1 MTGRQEFP
9 AATASE
15 RLDKWLW
22 FARACRTRAAA
33 TRLVAAGAVR
43 VNGTPTAKAHQALR
57 IGDVVTFPQ
66 GNHVRVWRVVA
77 LAARRQG
84 PALAQ
89 GLYEDLKPPTPENRL
104 PPVPAAPA
112 PPGRPDSRARRQ
124 LRALRE
130 QD

>member
-1 MTGRQEFP
+1 MSGEAAAP
-9 AATASE
+9 ATSE

-22 FARACRTRAAA
+22 SARACRTRAAA
-33 TRLVAAGAVR
+33 TRLVASGAVR
-43 VNGTPTAKAHQALR
+43 VNGTPAGKAHQPVR
-57 IGDVVTFPQ
+57 PGDVVTFPQ
-66 GNHVRVWRVVA
+66 GHHVRVWRVVA

-104 PPVPAAPA
+104 PAVASSPA
-112 PPGRPDSRARRQ
+112 PPQRPDSRARRQ